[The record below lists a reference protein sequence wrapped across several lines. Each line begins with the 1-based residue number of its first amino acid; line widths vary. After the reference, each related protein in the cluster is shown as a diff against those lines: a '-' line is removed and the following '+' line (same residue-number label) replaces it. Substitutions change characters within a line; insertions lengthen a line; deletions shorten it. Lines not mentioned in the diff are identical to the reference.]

1 MTPNNLP
8 ERLRSRCLLR
18 LISVVT
24 MWRADSSG
32 ERLGAGHWQGRR
44 DSAGVEELAGLE
56 SSNTDSR
63 ELGGYG
69 RRVGRST
76 GGENGRQGRIWPDS
90 WISSLERQMM
100 VPPHE
105 GEIAGSRNSS
115 GGTAMD
121 LDTLFPSFL
130 WERCS
135 EMVKNVSKDCA
146 AVRGRDRNNH

>member
-1 MTPNNLP
+1 MKPLQLSSKYLHIFHKFFKGIHDP
-8 ERLRSRCLLR
+8 QQPAREVEKPLSSQPDLCSGHVESRLQRRKTGGRTL
-18 LISVVT
+18 
-24 MWRADSSG
+24 A
-32 ERLGAGHWQGRR
+32 GRR

-56 SSNTDSR
+56 SSDTDSR
-63 ELGGYG
+63 ESGGYG

-130 WERCS
+130 
-135 EMVKNVSKDCA
+135 
-146 AVRGRDRNNH
+146 